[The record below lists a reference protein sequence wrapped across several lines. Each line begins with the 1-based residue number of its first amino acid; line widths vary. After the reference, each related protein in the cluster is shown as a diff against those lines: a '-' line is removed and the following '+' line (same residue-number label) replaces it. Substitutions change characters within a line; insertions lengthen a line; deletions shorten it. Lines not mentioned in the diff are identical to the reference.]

1 MVLAP
6 SPASSDFS
14 SLTALYPHAMMAMVT
29 SGMPNYELSLHIDE
43 SFRDSSA
50 EKRLRKAVE
59 ETLAAHGVDAP
70 VELGLVITD
79 DRVVQ
84 ELNRSYRG
92 LDATTDVL
100 AFALREQSQDFAT
113 PPNGILH
120 LGEVFISCPQA
131 ERQAQEQGHPLEQE
145 LALLAIHGVLHLLGY
160 EHEDPDEE
168 QKMRAMEEKLLTLIA
183 EETE

>member
-1 MVLAP
+1 
-6 SPASSDFS
+6 
-14 SLTALYPHAMMAMVT
+14 MAMVT
-29 SGMPNYELSLHIDE
+29 SCMSNYELNLCIDE
-43 SFRDSSA
+43 SFQDSIA
-50 EKRLRKAVE
+50 ERRLRKAVA

-79 DRVVQ
+79 DQVVQ

-100 AFALREQSQDFAT
+100 AFALWEQSQDFAM

-131 ERQAQEQGHPLEQE
+131 ERQAKEQGHPLERE

-160 EHEDPDEE
+160 DHEDPDEE
-168 QKMRAMEEKLLTLIA
+168 QKMRAMEEKLLASIA
-183 EETE
+183 EEIE